1 MFKFNFEVEPESPSD
16 PEAVKSPFVD
26 KQEGDTEESQATD
39 IKVIE
44 WYHAERVKPIDN
56 LISILDFYELNAK
69 EREVGKTKIRHLV
82 AGFLLED
89 IKAQTHLDIKKA
101 EENHSDLIAGVYEG
115 GAKIWECT
123 DDLLL
128 YLSEKYE
135 DNSFWKGKRVLDLG
149 CGSGLLG
156 IYAIKMG
163 AQVDFQDYNKD
174 VLEYITYP
182 NILLNADESLSDDE
196 KLEFL
201 ENQTC
206 LYAGDWSHFSLLT
219 KDLDKYDLILTS
231 ETIYNIDN
239 QKKLLE
245 TFAGRLKPDGIVL
258 VAAKSH
264 YFGVGGGLEQFTHKI
279 KMEKVFQTE
288 NVWQAEENLKRG
300 ILQLKFKES

>member
-1 MFKFNFEVEPESPSD
+1 MFKFNFEVEPD
-16 PEAVKSPFVD
+16 VKSPFVET
-26 KQEGDTEESQATD
+26 QDTEETEDND

-44 WYHAERVKPIDN
+44 WYDAERVKPIDN
-56 LISILDFYELNAK
+56 LISTLDFYVLNAK

-89 IKAQTHLDIKKA
+89 IKAQTQLDITKA

-123 DDLLL
+123 DDLFV
-128 YLSEKYE
+128 YLSETYE
-135 DNSFWKGKRVLDLG
+135 DTFWKGKRVLDLG
-149 CGSGLLG
+149 CGAGVLG
-156 IYAIKMG
+156 IYAMKMG

-182 NILLNADESLSDDE
+182 NILLNVDETLSDDE

-201 ENQTC
+201 KNKTS
-206 LYAGDWSHFSLLT
+206 LYAGDWSHFADLT

-231 ETIYNIDN
+231 ETIYNVDN
-239 QKKLLE
+239 QEKLLE
-245 TFAGRLKPDGIVL
+245 TFAGRLKPEGIVL

-264 YFGVGGGLEQFTHKI
+264 YFGVGGGLEQFTDKI
-279 KMEKVFQTE
+279 NIGKVFQTE
-288 NVWQAEENLKRG
+288 NVWQAKENLKRG

>member
-1 MFKFNFEVEPESPSD
+1 MFKFNFEVEPESSSD
-16 PEAVKSPFVD
+16 PEAVKSPFVN
-26 KQEGDTEESQATD
+26 KQEGDTEEPEAID

-44 WYHAERVKPIDN
+44 WYQAEKVKPIDN
-56 LISILDFYELNAK
+56 LISTLDFYELNAK
-69 EREVGKTKIRHLV
+69 EREVGKAKIRHLV

-101 EENHSDLIAGVYEG
+101 EESHSDLIAAVYEG

-128 YLSEKYE
+128 YLAEKYE
-135 DNSFWKGKRVLDLG
+135 DDCFWKGKRVLDLG

-163 AQVDFQDYNKD
+163 SQVDFQDYNKD

-182 NILLNADESLSDDE
+182 NILLNVDESLADEE

-201 ENQTC
+201 EKKTS
-206 LYAGDWSHFSLLT
+206 LYAGDWSNFALLT

-239 QKKLLE
+239 QEKLLE

-264 YFGVGGGLEQFTHKI
+264 YFGVGGGMEQFTAKI
-279 KMEKVFQTE
+279 KTGKVFQTE